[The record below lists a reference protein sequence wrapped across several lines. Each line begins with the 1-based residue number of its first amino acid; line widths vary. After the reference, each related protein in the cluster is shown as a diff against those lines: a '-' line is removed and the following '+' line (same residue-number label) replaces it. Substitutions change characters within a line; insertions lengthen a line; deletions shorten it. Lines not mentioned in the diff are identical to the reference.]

1 MWALLRCLRTP
12 PGVTARSA
20 MPCHAPLT
28 PVHSSEGTLRPCGH
42 CAKRHPHYLQGLNAS
57 CQGVLARVWASY
69 GACGPTWGLLS
80 RSATLCH
87 APRPPRIPRRALSVR
102 SDTAQQPLCKVR
114 RRLRTYFGMF
124 VNSTAM
130 HQGAVEAALPAET
143 ERSTMLRGMNQTY

>member
-1 MWALLRCLRTP
+1 MGLLRCLRTP

-28 PVHSSEGTLRPCGH
+28 PVHSSDGTLRPCGH

-69 GACGPTWGLLS
+69 GACGPAWGLLS
-80 RSATLCH
+80 RSATPCH
-87 APRPPRIPRRALSVR
+87 APRTPAHSSEGTFRPFRHCATTDYP
-102 SDTAQQPLCKVR
+102 TFCKVR
-114 RRLRTYFGMF
+114 RRLRTCFGML

-130 HQGAVEAALPAET
+130 HQGAVEAAHPPRRNSQRCYGE
-143 ERSTMLRGMNQTY
+143 